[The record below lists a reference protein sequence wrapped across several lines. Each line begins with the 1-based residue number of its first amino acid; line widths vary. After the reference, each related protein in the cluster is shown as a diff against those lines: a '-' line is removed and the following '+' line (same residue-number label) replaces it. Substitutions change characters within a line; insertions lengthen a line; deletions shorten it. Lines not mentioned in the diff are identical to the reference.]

1 MFLSPVIV
9 LPHVFELSYYGNQV
23 MSVFALESLLGKILL
38 YLYQLVAPAVACSC
52 DSQNL

>member
-23 MSVFALESLLGKILL
+23 MSVFALESLLGKIFFTCTSWLHLL
-38 YLYQLVAPAVACSC
+38 
-52 DSQNL
+52 